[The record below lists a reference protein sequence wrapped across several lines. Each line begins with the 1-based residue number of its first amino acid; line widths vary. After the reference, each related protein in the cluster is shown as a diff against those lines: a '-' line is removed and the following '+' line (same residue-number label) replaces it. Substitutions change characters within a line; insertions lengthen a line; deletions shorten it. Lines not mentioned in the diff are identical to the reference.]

1 MDFSKFAEIDF
12 MKVYVIPWS
21 INILLALAIFY
32 IGRRIGKMLVKG
44 IDALLHKAEVE
55 ETLRRFLCN
64 IINVVLLVVVIIAAL
79 ERLGVNTTSVMAVFA
94 AAGLAVGLALKDSLS
109 NFAAG
114 VMLIL
119 FKPFRVEDYIEAAG
133 TAGVVESITI
143 FHTVLSTGDNK
154 EVVVPNAQIYAGN
167 IVNYTARDTRRID
180 LVFSISYDDNIKTAK
195 QLIKQVLDADARILK
210 DPEPLIAV
218 GALADSSVNLNVR
231 PWVRTD
237 DYWEVHFDLL
247 EKVKEIFDANGITI
261 PYPQFDLHYT
271 TAKSLAPQTT
281 QRT

>member
-12 MKVYVIPWS
+12 MKLYVIPWS

-32 IGRRIGKMLVKG
+32 IGRRLAKTITKG
-44 IDALLHKAEVE
+44 IDTLMHKAEVE

-64 IINVVLLVVVIIAAL
+64 IINVVLVVVVIIAAL
-79 ERLGVNTTSVMAVFA
+79 ERLGVSTTSVMTVFA

-109 NFAAG
+109 SFAAG
-114 VMLIL
+114 VMLII
-119 FKPFRVEDYIEAAG
+119 FKPFQVNDYIEAAG
-133 TAGVVESITI
+133 TAGVVDSITI
-143 FHTVLSTGDNK
+143 FHTVLITGDNK
-154 EVVVPNAQIYAGN
+154 EVVVPNAQIYAGS
-167 IVNYTARDTRRID
+167 IVNFTARDTRRID

-195 QLIKQVLDADARILK
+195 DLIQQVIDADARILK

-237 DYWEVHFDLL
+237 DYWAVYFDLL
-247 EKVKEIFDANGITI
+247 EKVKETFDAHGITI
-261 PYPQFDLHYT
+261 PYPQFDLHYPGS
-271 TAKSLAPQTT
+271 KLPAP
-281 QRT
+281 